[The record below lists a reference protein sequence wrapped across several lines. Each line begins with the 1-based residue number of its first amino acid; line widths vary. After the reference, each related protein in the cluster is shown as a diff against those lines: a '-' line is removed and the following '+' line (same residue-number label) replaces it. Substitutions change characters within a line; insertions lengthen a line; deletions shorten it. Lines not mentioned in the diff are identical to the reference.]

1 MKGRDRIFL
10 MGVVVLLVL
19 VVVYMIVVSP
29 ERKQAASLNAQVG
42 AASTQLATAQSQVA
56 SGGGA
61 QAQYSAAYSSIVSL
75 GKAVPPSEEV
85 PALVFQLAQASGQ
98 RNVEFTSIVPA
109 TPPGSSGAAAPA
121 PSAAL
126 TAFTQMPFTFTFS
139 GSFVALNHLL
149 QQLDRFTVVTAS
161 GGLRVS
167 GRLLT
172 IQSVKLTLAGSS
184 GSGSSSSGGSV
195 KGGTEEL
202 SAVIGATAYV
212 LPAGQ
217 GLTAGATTSA
227 PAGAGEPSTATPASA
242 GASKSPT
249 PPAIA
254 RTTP

>member
-10 MGVVVLLVL
+10 IGVVVLLVL
-19 VVVYMIVVSP
+19 VGGYMMVVSP
-29 ERKQAASLNAQVG
+29 ERKQAASLSAQVA
-42 AASTQLATAQSQVA
+42 AASTQLATAQRQVA
-56 SGGGA
+56 SGSTA
-61 QAQYSAAYSSIVSL
+61 QAQYAAAYSSIVSL

-98 RNVEFTSIVPA
+98 RHVEFFSITPA
-109 TPPGSSGAAAPA
+109 TASGSSGAAAAAPA
-121 PSAAL
+121 AAL
-126 TAFTQMPFTFTFS
+126 TTFTQMPFTFTFN
-139 GSFVALNHLL
+139 GSFLDLYHLF

-172 IQSVKLTLAGSS
+172 IQSVKLNPAGSS
-184 GSGSSSSGGSV
+184 GSGAGSATSSSEGLSGTIV
-195 KGGTEEL
+195 
-202 SAVIGATAYV
+202 ATAYV

-227 PAGAGEPSTATPASA
+227 PAGAGEPSTTTPASS

-249 PPAIA
+249 PPAVA
-254 RTTP
+254 RVTP